1 MHEAGM
7 AAAIPDLSGKTRAE
21 ADALLRS
28 EGATVKTTS
37 GGYTHYVFPD
47 RSEIWIRPDGEVI
60 RLEAPRYGPTGARI
74 NKRQRLGPN
83 GELLPRSPASHHT
96 GERLVD

>member
-1 MHEAGM
+1 M

-28 EGATVKTTS
+28 QGATVKTTG
-37 GGYTHYVFPD
+37 GGYTHYIFPD

-60 RLEAPRYGPTGARI
+60 RLEAPRYGPTGVRI
-74 NKRQRLGPN
+74 NKGQRLGPN
-83 GELLPRSPASHHT
+83 GELLPRTPASHHT
-96 GERLVD
+96 GERVTG